1 MQEIK
6 ITIPY
11 QPQNLKS
18 QIIQS
23 VETLIKMQNSVMVLK
38 MQKK

>member
-6 ITIPY
+6 ITICIK
-11 QPQNLKS
+11 NLKS
-18 QIIQS
+18 QITQS

>member
-6 ITIPY
+6 ITISY

-18 QIIQS
+18 QITQS